1 MTIHDP
7 VYVEDG
13 VTLSNATIGPN
24 VTLGKGSVVE
34 GSTLTDTIVGSK
46 CTIKHSTLHNSLIGD
61 DVIIEGL
68 RGTHRVGSFGDSGFL
83 KNSHCEYRVLKY
95 GYPVA
100 AGCSRNAPRD
110 LRHRRRDRPEHGSG
124 RAAIWYRCKCRFL
137 VEPLDVWVRCSSAT
151 HGARPCDS

>member
-1 MTIHDP
+1 MLEKGAARRPANVEKSVTIHDP

-46 CTIKHSTLHNSLIGD
+46 CTIRRSTLRNSLIGD

-68 RGTHRVGSFGDSGFL
+68 KGELTVSDHSEIRG
-83 KNSHCEYRVLKY
+83 
-95 GYPVA
+95 A
-100 AGCSRNAPRD
+100 
-110 LRHRRRDRPEHGSG
+110 
-124 RAAIWYRCKCRFL
+124 
-137 VEPLDVWVRCSSAT
+137 
-151 HGARPCDS
+151 